1 MTRNNVVQLHR
12 RKPPRVFTKQEQ
24 FIDSLREAILTSGL
38 TYTILATRAGVSIT
52 TIQRLASGY
61 TRWPRHTTLFPLLQA
76 VGKRLAFVD
85 A

>member
-1 MTRNNVVQLHR
+1 MGKVIQLR
-12 RKPPRVFTKQEQ
+12 RRQPRVFTKQEQ

-38 TYTILATRAGVSIT
+38 TYTILATRAGVSVT